1 VSVPGTE
8 HQAPT
13 CYTHLVPVP
22 RVMSKQAFKAQVL
35 LVREELL
42 DVQQQLRQAPFPVLL
57 LFSGVE
63 AAGKSETMNLL
74 HEWMDPRWLHTHA
87 YGAPSDEERER
98 PDHWRFWRDLPPKGQ
113 IGILMNAWYAGPIDQ
128 RAHGHIDQTQFR
140 RELAR
145 IARLEQLLTDDGALV
160 LKFMMQL
167 DRETQQARLK
177 ALERDPLTR
186 WRVTAEQWR
195 QARLYDR
202 IVAAEAAAVALTDAS
217 QAPWIVVDGRDE
229 RQRSLMV
236 ARMIR
241 DRVGRRLDELALARP
256 PRRVNAVAPV
266 LRRAPPS
273 APARAGST
281 KLKSLDMS
289 RTAEKG
295 RYETGLAQA
304 QGRLNLLQRKAR
316 RKGISTIAVFEGWD
330 AAGKGGAIRR
340 ITAALDAREYKVIPV
355 AAPTDEERAQHYLW
369 RFWRH
374 LSRAGRISIFDRSWY
389 GRVLVE
395 RVEGFAREDEWR
407 RAYAEINDFER
418 ALVDHGVVIVK
429 FWVHITKDEQLR
441 RFEERER
448 LAHKRWKLTDED
460 WRNRK
465 RWKAYER
472 AVDEMV
478 ARTSLPAAPW
488 TLVEGND
495 KNYAR
500 LKILRAMAD
509 RLARAVEG

>member
-1 VSVPGTE
+1 
-8 HQAPT
+8 
-13 CYTHLVPVP
+13 
-22 RVMSKQAFKAQVL
+22 MSKQAFKAQVL
-35 LVREELL
+35 LLREELV
-42 DVQQQLRQAPFPVLL
+42 DVQQRLRQADFPVLV

-74 HEWMDPRWLHTHA
+74 HEWMDPRWLHAHA

-113 IGILMNAWYAGPIDQ
+113 VGILMNAWYAAPIDA
-128 RAHGHIDQTQFR
+128 RAHGRITPPVFR
-140 RELAR
+140 AELAR
-145 IARLEQLLTDDGALV
+145 IARLERLLTDDGALV

-167 DRETQQARLK
+167 DRETQHVRLK

-195 QARLYDR
+195 QARFYDG
-202 IVAAEAAAVALTDAS
+202 IVAAEATAVALTDAS
-217 QAPWIVVDGRDE
+217 QAPWIVVDGSDE
-229 RQRSLMV
+229 RQRSLVV
-236 ARMIR
+236 ARAIR
-241 DRVGRRLDELALARP
+241 DRVSRRLDELALARP
-256 PRRVNAVAPV
+256 VRRVNAVAPV
-266 LRRAPPS
+266 LRRTSRAAPIRS
-273 APARAGST
+273 RRSSLQA
-281 KLKSLDMS
+281 LDMARS
-289 RTAEKG
+289 IDKAK
-295 RYETGLAQA
+295 YETALAAA
-304 QGRLNLLQRKAR
+304 QGRLNLLQRKAS

-340 ITAALDAREYKVIPV
+340 VTSALDAREYKVIPI

-418 ALVDHGVVIVK
+418 ELLARGIVLVK

-441 RFEERER
+441 RFDERER

-478 ARTSLPAAPW
+478 ARTSPPAAPW

-500 LKILRAMAD
+500 LKVLRTMAD
-509 RLARAVEG
+509 RLAHAVEGTP

>member
-1 VSVPGTE
+1 
-8 HQAPT
+8 
-13 CYTHLVPVP
+13 
-22 RVMSKQAFKAQVL
+22 MSKQAYKAQVL
-35 LVREELL
+35 LLREELL
-42 DVQQQLRQAPFPVLL
+42 DVQQRLRQADFPVLV

-63 AAGKSETMNLL
+63 AAGKSETVNLL

-98 PDHWRFWRDLPPKGQ
+98 PAHWRFWRDLPPKGQ
-113 IGILMNAWYAGPIDQ
+113 IGILMNAWYAGPIDARAQQ
-128 RAHGHIDQTQFR
+128 RLSPADFR
-140 RELAR
+140 AELAR
-145 IARLEQLLTDDGALV
+145 VARFEQLLTDDGALV

-167 DRETQQARLK
+167 DRETQHVRLK
-177 ALERDPLTR
+177 ALEQNPLTR

-195 QARLYDR
+195 QARLYDG
-202 IVAAEAAAVALTDAS
+202 IVAAEATAVSLTDAS
-217 QAPWIVVDGRDE
+217 QAPWIVVDGGDE
-229 RQRSLMV
+229 RQRSLVV
-236 ARMIR
+236 ARAIR
-241 DRVGRRLDELALARP
+241 DRVSRRLEELTLPHP

-266 LRRAPPS
+266 LKSRPS
-273 APARAGST
+273 APLRRRSATLRG
-281 KLKSLDMS
+281 LDMTRS
-289 RTAEKG
+289 TDKGKYEIALAE
-295 RYETGLAQA
+295 A

-340 ITAALDAREYKVIPV
+340 VTGALDAREYKVIPI
-355 AAPTDEERAQHYLW
+355 AAPSDEERAQHYLW

-395 RVEGFAREDEWR
+395 RVEGFARENEWK

-418 ALVDHGVVIVK
+418 ELVARGIVVVK

-441 RFEERER
+441 RFAERER

-465 RWKAYER
+465 RWKAYAR

-478 ARTSLPAAPW
+478 GRTSLPATPW

-500 LKILRAMAD
+500 LKILRTMGD
-509 RLARAVEG
+509 RLARAVEGRS

>member
-1 VSVPGTE
+1 
-8 HQAPT
+8 
-13 CYTHLVPVP
+13 
-22 RVMSKQAFKAQVL
+22 MSKQAYKAQVL
-35 LVREELL
+35 LLREELL
-42 DVQQQLRQAPFPVLL
+42 GVQQQLRQANFPVLL

-74 HEWMDPRWLHTHA
+74 HEWMDPRWLHAHA

-98 PDHWRFWRDLPPKGQ
+98 PVHWRFWRDLPPKGQ
-113 IGILMNAWYAGPIDQ
+113 MGILMNAWYAGPIDQ
-128 RAHGHIDQTQFR
+128 RAHGRLDTARFR

-167 DRETQQARLK
+167 DRETQHARLK

-202 IVAAEAAAVALTDAS
+202 IVAAEANAVELTDAS

-229 RQRSLMV
+229 RQRSLVV
-236 ARMIR
+236 ARAIR
-241 DRVGRRLDELALARP
+241 DRVGRRLEEMALPRP

-266 LRRAPPS
+266 LRRARPS
-273 APARAGST
+273 APARAGSAR
-281 KLKSLDMS
+281 LKSLDMS
-289 RTAEKG
+289 RTLEKG

-304 QGRLNLLQRKAR
+304 QGRLNLLQRKAH

-340 ITAALDAREYKVIPV
+340 MTAALDAREYRVIPI

-418 ALVDHGVVIVK
+418 ALADHGVVLVK

-441 RFEERER
+441 RFEQRER

-495 KNYAR
+495 KDFAR